1 MPIRTNRGRAA
12 VYRRLWGA
20 PLRSPRHLIV
30 TVVIL
35 VGLIATMGFLIPK
48 VLPEDA
54 RMSSANGQT
63 VTAPTN
69 QITAPSLSM
78 SAEPLET
85 RLTEDPA
92 TPTSA
97 PPSPKALE
105 VATKWAT
112 AWVNHPKG
120 ITSEQW
126 LEGLEPYT
134 TDEYLP
140 VMSSVDPA
148 NIPAEKVTGKP
159 VAVNSFTSSVEVDVP
174 TDGPTLRIT
183 VVSTDD
189 GWRVA
194 GYDQAS

>member
-35 VGLIATMGFLIPK
+35 VGLIATMGFLVPR

-54 RMSSANGQT
+54 RMSSANEQT

-69 QITAPSLSM
+69 QVAEPSLSM
-78 SAEPLET
+78 SAGPPET

-97 PPSPKALE
+97 PPDPQALE
-105 VATKWAT
+105 VAKKWAA

-120 ITSEQW
+120 ITGEQW
-126 LEGLEPYT
+126 LKGLAPYT
-134 TDEYLP
+134 TEEYLP

-148 NIPAEKVTGKP
+148 NIPATKVTGKP
-159 VAVNSFTSSVEVDVP
+159 VAVNSFTSSLEVDVP

-194 GYDQAS
+194 SYDQAS